1 MGYAMLLQYAM
12 REIKRRKLR
21 SLANVLGYVIA
32 VAFLVSIVT
41 LSQGYN
47 SVAAGDLR
55 GIGTHFA
62 VYIPASK
69 NCPCQFG
76 EIGPFFKDVYTP
88 TFNSSIIDTIRDLPG
103 VADAS
108 PCLMFRLENLTI
120 MGVDFDSWAT
130 ETTVVAPEEVVNGN
144 FGNMEELNGV
154 LIDLVFADVSN
165 LNVGDKLNAFDRNL
179 TIVGVVDP
187 GLHSK
192 PGGIA
197 NIYAPLSLV
206 QEIARYYGDLYGFA
220 VRDINLVAVEIS
232 STGNDEYISTVE
244 QSVLGT
250 LESFAGQT
258 GAIVGYQCGYAARKV
273 VNITEDSAWLIS
285 IVILISV
292 TLFSIKSQ
300 FGSVVERTRD
310 IGVLKALGW
319 TDLDITKQVCLE
331 SLMQGVIG
339 GTIGTLLGY
348 LVTLLIPQF
357 GLVPTQNLVL
367 VVSPWLVALGLVISI
382 SGGIVAGI
390 VPAWHAARLQPA
402 EALRRF

>member
-1 MGYAMLLQYAM
+1 MIAQYALK
-12 REIKRRKLR
+12 EIRRRKLR

-32 VAFLVSIVT
+32 VAFLVSVVT
-41 LSQGYN
+41 LSLSYN
-47 SVAAGDLR
+47 TVAAGDLR

-76 EIGPFFKDVYTP
+76 EVGPFFKDVYTP
-88 TFNSSIIDTIRDLPG
+88 TFNSSVVDTIKDLEG

-108 PCLMFRLENLTI
+108 PCLMFRFENLTI

-130 ETTVVAPEEVVNGN
+130 ETTVVAPDEVVRGN
-144 FGNMEELNGV
+144 FGNMKDLNGV
-154 LIDLVFADVSN
+154 LIDLVFAKVSN
-165 LNVGDKLNAFDRNL
+165 LDVGDELNAFDRTL
-179 TIVGVVDP
+179 TVAGVVDP
-187 GLHSK
+187 ALHSK
-192 PGGIA
+192 PAGIA
-197 NIYAPLSLV
+197 NIYAPLSVV
-206 QEIARYYGDLYGFA
+206 QDIARYYGDLYGFS

-232 STGNDEYISTVE
+232 LTGNDEYISTVE

-258 GAIVGYQCGYAARKV
+258 GAVVGYQCGYAARKV
-273 VNITEDSAWLIS
+273 VNITEDSAWIIS

-310 IGVLKALGW
+310 IGILKALGW
-319 TDLDITKQVCLE
+319 TDADITKQVCLE
-331 SLMQGVIG
+331 SLLQGIIG
-339 GTIGTLLGY
+339 GTIGALLGY
-348 LVTLLIPQF
+348 LATILISQL

-367 VVSPWLVALGLVISI
+367 VVSPWLVILGLGISI
-382 SGGIVAGI
+382 GGGILAGI

>member
-1 MGYAMLLQYAM
+1 MFAQNALK
-12 REIKRRKLR
+12 EIRRRKLR
-21 SLANVLGYVIA
+21 SLANVMGYAVA
-32 VAFLVSIVT
+32 VAFLVSTVT

-47 SVAAGDLR
+47 TVAAGDLR

-69 NCPCQFG
+69 SCPCQFG
-76 EIGPFFKDVYTP
+76 EVGPFFKDVYTP
-88 TFNSSIIDTIRDLPG
+88 TFNSSVVDSIKDLTG

-120 MGVDFDSWAT
+120 MGVDFDSLAT
-130 ETTVVAPEEVVNGN
+130 QTTVVAPDEVVKGN
-144 FGNMEELNGV
+144 FGKMKDLNGV
-154 LIDLVFADVSN
+154 LIDRIFAEVTN
-165 LNVGDKLNAFDRNL
+165 LEVGDKLSAFDRNL

-192 PGGIA
+192 PAGLA

-206 QEIARYYGDLYGFA
+206 QDITQYYGDLYDFS

-244 QSVLGT
+244 QSVLGA
-250 LESFAGQT
+250 LESFAGRA
-258 GAIVGYQCGYAARKV
+258 GAAVGYQCGYAARKV
-273 VNITEDSAWLIS
+273 VNITEDSAWIIS
-285 IVILISV
+285 IVILVSA

-300 FGSVVERTRD
+300 FGSIIERTRD
-310 IGVLKALGW
+310 IGILKAMGW
-319 TDLDITKQVCLE
+319 TDVDITKQVCLE
-331 SLMQGVIG
+331 SLLQGIIG
-339 GTIGTLLGY
+339 GTIGALLGC
-348 LVTLLIPQF
+348 LATLLIPQL

-367 VVSPWLVALGLVISI
+367 DVSPWLVVLGLGISTI
-382 SGGIVAGI
+382 GGMLAGI

-402 EALRRF
+402 EALRHF

>member
-1 MGYAMLLQYAM
+1 MFAQYALK
-12 REIKRRKLR
+12 EIRRRKLR
-21 SLANVLGYVIA
+21 SLANVLGYAIA

-47 SVAAGDLR
+47 TVAAGDLR

-76 EIGPFFKDVYTP
+76 EVGPYFKDVYTP
-88 TFNSSIIDTIRDLPG
+88 TFNSSVVDTIKDLDG

-120 MGVDFDSWAT
+120 MGVDFDSLAT
-130 ETTVVAPEEVVNGN
+130 KTTIVAPDEVVRGN
-144 FGNMEELNGV
+144 FGNMKNLDAV
-154 LIDLVFADVSN
+154 LIDRVFAEVSN
-165 LNVGDKLNAFDRNL
+165 LDVGDKLSAFDRNL
-179 TIVGVVDP
+179 TIAGVVDP

-192 PGGIA
+192 PAGSA
-197 NIYAPLSLV
+197 NIYAPLGMV
-206 QEIARYYGDLYGFA
+206 QDITRYYGDLYGFS
-220 VRDINLVAVEIS
+220 VRDVNLVAVEIS

-250 LESFAGQT
+250 LESFAGRT
-258 GAIVGYQCGYAARKV
+258 GAVVGYQCGYAARKV
-273 VNITEDSAWLIS
+273 VNITEDSAWVIS
-285 IVILISV
+285 IVILASA

-310 IGVLKALGW
+310 IGILKALGW
-319 TDLDITKQVCLE
+319 TDADITKQVCLE
-331 SLMQGVIG
+331 SLLQGIIG
-339 GTIGTLLGY
+339 GTIGALLGY
-348 LVTLLIPQF
+348 LATILIPQL

-367 VVSPWLVALGLVISI
+367 VVSPWLVILGLGISI
-382 SGGIVAGI
+382 GAGVLAGI

>member
-1 MGYAMLLQYAM
+1 MLVQYAIK
-12 REIKRRKLR
+12 EIRRRKLR
-21 SLANVLGYVIA
+21 SLANVMGYAIA
-32 VAFLVSIVT
+32 VTFLISVVT
-41 LSQGYN
+41 LSQSYN
-47 SVAAGDLR
+47 NVAAGDLR

-69 NCPCQFG
+69 KCPCQFA
-76 EIGPFFKDVYTP
+76 EVGPFFKDVYTP
-88 TFNSSIIDTIRDLPG
+88 TFNSSIIDTIKDLPG

-108 PCLMFRLENLTI
+108 PCLMFRFENLTI

-192 PGGIA
+192 PAGLA

-206 QEIARYYGDLYGFA
+206 QKIARYYGDIYGFA

-232 STGNDEYISTVE
+232 STGNEEYINTVE

-250 LESFAGQT
+250 LESFAGKT

-273 VNITEDSAWLIS
+273 VNITEGNAWIIS
-285 IVILISV
+285 IVILVSV

-319 TDLDITKQVCLE
+319 TDIDITKQVCLE

-390 VPAWHAARLQPA
+390 VPAWRAARLQPA

>member
-1 MGYAMLLQYAM
+1 MFAQNALK
-12 REIKRRKLR
+12 EIRRRKLR
-21 SLANVLGYVIA
+21 SLANVMGYAVA
-32 VAFLVSIVT
+32 VAFLVSTVT

-47 SVAAGDLR
+47 TVAAGDLR

-69 NCPCQFG
+69 SCPCQFG
-76 EIGPFFKDVYTP
+76 EVGPFFKDVYTP
-88 TFNSSIIDTIRDLPG
+88 TFNSSVVDSIKDLTG

-120 MGVDFDSWAT
+120 MGVDFDSLAT
-130 ETTVVAPEEVVNGN
+130 QTTVVAPDEVVKGN
-144 FGNMEELNGV
+144 FGKMKDLNGV
-154 LIDLVFADVSN
+154 LIDRIFAEVTN
-165 LNVGDKLNAFDRNL
+165 LEVGDKLSAFDRNL

-192 PGGIA
+192 PAGLA

-206 QEIARYYGDLYGFA
+206 QDITQYYGDLYDFS

-244 QSVLGT
+244 QSVLGA
-250 LESFAGQT
+250 LESFAGRA
-258 GAIVGYQCGYAARKV
+258 GAVVGYQCGYAARKV
-273 VNITEDSAWLIS
+273 VNITEDSAWIIS
-285 IVILISV
+285 IVILVSA

-300 FGSVVERTRD
+300 FGSIIERTRD
-310 IGVLKALGW
+310 IGILKAMGW
-319 TDLDITKQVCLE
+319 TDVDITKQVCLE
-331 SLMQGVIG
+331 SLLQGIIG
-339 GTIGTLLGY
+339 GTIGALLGC
-348 LVTLLIPQF
+348 LATLLIPQL

-367 VVSPWLVALGLVISI
+367 DVSPWLVVLGLGISTI
-382 SGGIVAGI
+382 GGMLAGI

-402 EALRRF
+402 EALRHF

>member
-1 MGYAMLLQYAM
+1 MFAQYALK
-12 REIKRRKLR
+12 EIRRRKLR
-21 SLANVLGYVIA
+21 SLANVLGYAIA

-47 SVAAGDLR
+47 TVAAGDLR

-76 EIGPFFKDVYTP
+76 EVGPYFKDVYTP
-88 TFNSSIIDTIRDLPG
+88 TFNSSVVDTIKDLDG

-120 MGVDFDSWAT
+120 MGVDFDSLAT
-130 ETTVVAPEEVVNGN
+130 KTTIVAPDEVVRGN
-144 FGNMEELNGV
+144 FGNMKNLDAV
-154 LIDLVFADVSN
+154 LIDRVFAEVSN
-165 LNVGDKLNAFDRNL
+165 LDIGDKLSAFDRNL
-179 TIVGVVDP
+179 TIAGVVDP

-192 PGGIA
+192 PAGSA
-197 NIYAPLSLV
+197 NIYAPLGMV
-206 QEIARYYGDLYGFA
+206 QDITRYYGNLYGFS

-250 LESFAGQT
+250 LESFAGRT
-258 GAIVGYQCGYAARKV
+258 GAVVGYQCGYAARKV
-273 VNITEDSAWLIS
+273 VNITEDSAWVIS
-285 IVILISV
+285 IVILVSA

-310 IGVLKALGW
+310 IGILKALGW
-319 TDLDITKQVCLE
+319 TDADITKQVCLE
-331 SLMQGVIG
+331 SLLQGIIG
-339 GTIGTLLGY
+339 GTIGALLGY
-348 LVTLLIPQF
+348 LATILIPQL

-367 VVSPWLVALGLVISI
+367 VVSPWLVILGLGISI
-382 SGGIVAGI
+382 GAGVLAGI

>member
-1 MGYAMLLQYAM
+1 MFAQYALK
-12 REIKRRKLR
+12 EIRRRKLR
-21 SLANVLGYVIA
+21 SLANVLGYAIA

-47 SVAAGDLR
+47 TVAAGDLR

-76 EIGPFFKDVYTP
+76 EVGPYFKDVYTP
-88 TFNSSIIDTIRDLPG
+88 TFNSSVVDTIKDLDG

-120 MGVDFDSWAT
+120 MGVDFDSLAT
-130 ETTVVAPEEVVNGN
+130 KTTIVAPDEVVRGN
-144 FGNMEELNGV
+144 FGNMKNLDAV
-154 LIDLVFADVSN
+154 LIDRVFAEVSN
-165 LNVGDKLNAFDRNL
+165 LDIGDKLSAFDRNL
-179 TIVGVVDP
+179 TIAGLVDP

-192 PGGIA
+192 PAGSA
-197 NIYAPLSLV
+197 NIYAPLGMV
-206 QEIARYYGDLYGFA
+206 QDITRYYGDLYGFS

-250 LESFAGQT
+250 LESFAGRT
-258 GAIVGYQCGYAARKV
+258 GAVVGYQCGYAARKV
-273 VNITEDSAWLIS
+273 VNITEDSAWIIS
-285 IVILISV
+285 IVILVSA

-310 IGVLKALGW
+310 IGILKALGW
-319 TDLDITKQVCLE
+319 TDADITKQVCLE
-331 SLMQGVIG
+331 SLLQGIIG
-339 GTIGTLLGY
+339 GTIGALLGY
-348 LVTLLIPQF
+348 LATILIPQL

-367 VVSPWLVALGLVISI
+367 AVSPWLVILGLGISI
-382 SGGIVAGI
+382 GAGVLAGI

>member
-1 MGYAMLLQYAM
+1 MLVQYALK
-12 REIKRRKLR
+12 EIKRRKLR
-21 SLANVLGYVIA
+21 SLANVLGYAIA

-41 LSQGYN
+41 LSQSYN

-69 NCPCQFG
+69 TCPCQFG

-88 TFNSSIIDTIRDLPG
+88 TFNSSVLNSIRGLPG

-108 PCLMFRLENLTI
+108 PCLMFRFENLTI

-130 ETTVVAPEEVVNGN
+130 ETTVVAPEEVVSGN
-144 FGNMEELNGV
+144 FGNMEDLSGV

-165 LNVGDKLNAFDRNL
+165 LNVGDKFSAFDRNL

-192 PGGIA
+192 PAGLA

-206 QEIARYYGDLYGFA
+206 QDIARYYGDLYGFA
-220 VRDINLVAVEIS
+220 VGDINLVAVEIS

-250 LESFAGQT
+250 LESFAGQP

-273 VNITEDSAWLIS
+273 VNITEDSAWIIS

-319 TDLDITKQVCLE
+319 TDFDITKQVCLE
-331 SLMQGVIG
+331 SLLQGIIG

-348 LVTLLIPQF
+348 LITLLVPQF
-357 GLVPTQNLVL
+357 GLVPMQNLVL
-367 VVSPWLVALGLVISI
+367 VASPWLVVLGLVISI
-382 SGGIVAGI
+382 SGGTVAGI
-390 VPAWHAARLQPA
+390 VSAWHAARLQPA